1 MRTFIFRTLSV
12 FLVGVMA
19 FAPAAE
25 AASATSQKLRDAY
38 EDRSAKDPIRILIV
52 PGHEPGY
59 GGAVFRGTYER
70 EIVTDIAEELEALLD
85 ADQGIEVIVTRDDR
99 AWSPTFKKYF
109 DRNGKKIESFVEKAK
124 KDMAKKQKG
133 KKNTTASTPGT
144 HVEHAAAPQDVALRL
159 YGINKWANENKI
171 DLVLNLHVNDTTDHG
186 PDTPGSNSGFAIY
199 IPDTIYSNSRA
210 SRPVAQAI
218 ASRLNQL
225 SATSTLRI
233 ENQGV
238 VPDRELIAIGAYN
251 TLKVPTALIEYG
263 YITESKFLAPEL
275 RSTLAKDYAYQTYLG
290 LRDFFKDSL
299 STKYPTKTLPR
310 TFSNDIPFGTTSADA
325 YALQVA
331 LTVLGFYPPRE
342 STLVSCPVSGVMNE
356 CTQVALR
363 AFQKSRGI
371 LETGMLDART
381 RTELNARIRN

>member
-1 MRTFIFRTLSV
+1 MRTFIFRTLSL

-19 FAPAAE
+19 FAPAVE

-70 EIVTDIAEELEALLD
+70 EIVTDIAEELEDLLD
-85 ADQGIEVIVTRDDR
+85 SDQGIEVIVTRDDA
-99 AWSPTFKKYF
+99 AWNPTFKKYF
-109 DRNGKKIESFVEKAK
+109 DRNGKKISSFVEKAK
-124 KDMAKKQKG
+124 KDMAKKQKR

-290 LRDFFKDSL
+290 LRDFFKDQTSA
-299 STKYPTKTLPR
+299 KYPTKTLPR
-310 TFSNDIPFGTTSADA
+310 TFANDIPLGTTSADA
-325 YALQVA
+325 YALQTA
-331 LTVLGFYPPRE
+331 LKVLGYYPPRE

-363 AFQKSRGI
+363 AFQKARGI
-371 LETGMLDART
+371 PETGMLDART
-381 RTELNARIRN
+381 RTELNARISK

>member
-12 FLVGVMA
+12 FLAGVMA
-19 FAPAAE
+19 FAPSAH
-25 AASATSQKLRDAY
+25 AASITADALRDAY
-38 EDRSAKDPIRILIV
+38 DDRSAKDPVRILIV

-59 GGAVFRGTYER
+59 GGAVFRGVYER
-70 EIVTDIAEELEALLD
+70 EIVTDIAEELEDLLAGD
-85 ADQGIEVIVTRDDR
+85 AGVEVIVTRDD
-99 AWSPTFKKYF
+99 ASWSPAFKKYF
-109 DRNGKKIESFVEKAK
+109 DRNSKKIESFVKKAK

-133 KKNTTASTPGT
+133 KKHAAASVPGT

-171 DLVLNLHVNDTTDHG
+171 DLVLNLHINDTTDHG

-199 IPDTIYSNSRA
+199 IPDTIYGNSRA
-210 SRPVAQAI
+210 SRPVASAI
-218 ASRLNQL
+218 AARLSQF

-238 VPDRELIAIGAYN
+238 VPDRELIAVGAYN

-263 YITESKFLAPEL
+263 YITESKMLAPEL
-275 RSTLAKDYAYQTYLG
+275 RTTLAKDYAYQTYLG
-290 LRDFFKDSL
+290 LRDFFKDPVSAKYA
-299 STKYPTKTLPR
+299 TKALPR
-310 TFSNDIPFGTTSADA
+310 TFASDIPLGTTSPDA
-325 YALQVA
+325 YALQAA

-342 STLVSCPVSGVMNE
+342 SNLVACPISGTMNE

-363 AFQKSRGI
+363 AFQKSRG
-371 LETGMLDART
+371 LAETGMLDAQT
-381 RTELNARIRN
+381 RHALNERIGK